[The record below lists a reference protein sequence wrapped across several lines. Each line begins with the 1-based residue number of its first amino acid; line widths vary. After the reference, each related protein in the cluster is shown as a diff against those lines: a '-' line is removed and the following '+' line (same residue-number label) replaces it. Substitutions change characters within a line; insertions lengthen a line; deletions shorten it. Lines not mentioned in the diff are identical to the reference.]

1 MLNAALITLIVLLY
15 TLQSF
20 WCKKYTDSYP
30 GKPENASPVFTVV
43 SGLTVVAVAFAVSGF
58 SFHASWLTV
67 LLGVANAI
75 VLAGYNY
82 FIIKCSQSGPYSIL
96 MVFNLAGGITL
107 PAIVSVVAFGDDM
120 SVPKALSIIA
130 VFIAVYMVSYRSE
143 EKGSERKRGFI
154 LSCFALAVC
163 NGLYGVFFDVQNR
176 LTGESEKEE
185 LVALTFGLAATVCF
199 VTLLLGEKKG
209 TLRAFRQTKRS
220 TVFLIACSL
229 VVASAINL
237 LVYILGLVDVTMLY
251 TLDNAGVLLLS
262 VLASCIFFKEKLSRL
277 NIVGCAIMCVALA
290 CVTIFS

>member
-20 WCKKYTDSYP
+20 LCKKYTDSYP

-58 SFHASWLTV
+58 SFRASWLTV

-82 FIIKCSQSGPYSIL
+82 FIIKCSQSGPYSVL

-143 EKGSERKRGFI
+143 EKGS
-154 LSCFALAVC
+154 
-163 NGLYGVFFDVQNR
+163 
-176 LTGESEKEE
+176 
-185 LVALTFGLAATVCF
+185 
-199 VTLLLGEKKG
+199 
-209 TLRAFRQTKRS
+209 
-220 TVFLIACSL
+220 
-229 VVASAINL
+229 
-237 LVYILGLVDVTMLY
+237 
-251 TLDNAGVLLLS
+251 
-262 VLASCIFFKEKLSRL
+262 
-277 NIVGCAIMCVALA
+277 
-290 CVTIFS
+290 